1 MQWHEKHYEQIEYK
15 GNIIALNAGLLL
27 MSNDAQLTSMFEGKK
42 ILDCYFKEQTE
53 WRLTTN
59 LRVGM

>member
-27 MSNDAQLTSMFEGKK
+27 MTQSSPACSREK
-42 ILDCYFKEQTE
+42 ILDCYFKERQT
-53 WRLTTN
+53 
-59 LRVGM
+59 

>member
-27 MSNDAQLTSMFEGKK
+27 MTHSSPACLREKKYWTATSRNKLSG
-42 ILDCYFKEQTE
+42 D
-53 WRLTTN
+53 
-59 LRVGM
+59 

>member
-27 MSNDAQLTSMFEGKK
+27 MTHSSPACLREKNTGLLLQG
-42 ILDCYFKEQTE
+42 
-53 WRLTTN
+53 TN
-59 LRVGM
+59 